1 MSKPL
6 LSCLWKISR
15 NAAAVIC
22 CLVIVIALLPS
33 KARSQLGLDPCCAI
47 ISVGLNSISGL
58 LRSSVATPLGSIQQS
73 QQQSAN
79 FEQQVVFPLAAITQ
93 ARNMAVQFER
103 TFVQMRQLFQT
114 PVASATLPVPQMLEQ
129 SLLSRN
135 PAMVPQ
141 ITANYGALY
150 GTVMPP
156 ANAPQPVRNLVD
168 MADGEAQAAMK
179 KALEIDALA
188 DLELQAAEQIN
199 QQLQSS
205 APGTATI
212 LESETAAWLVR
223 ANAYT
228 QSAMAELVR
237 LRSIE
242 LANRSD
248 QFKFSASHTLN
259 LHNAGMQILH
269 QGAQ

>member
-1 MSKPL
+1 MNRSTL
-6 LSCLWKISR
+6 YRLWKVFR
-15 NAAAVIC
+15 NTVAAIC
-22 CLVIVIALLPS
+22 GLAIVIALLPA

-47 ISVGLNSISGL
+47 MQVGLNSISGL
-58 LRSSVATPLGSIQQS
+58 LRGSVAPPLGSIQQS
-73 QQQSAN
+73 QQQSMN

-93 ARNMAVQFER
+93 ARNMALQFEG
-103 TFVQMRQLFQT
+103 TFVQMRQLFQM
-114 PVASATLPVPQMLEQ
+114 PVASATLPMPQMLEQ

-141 ITANYGALY
+141 ITTNYSALY

-156 ANAPQPVRNLVD
+156 ANAPQPVRDLVD
-168 MADGEAQAAMK
+168 MTDAEAQAAMK

-199 QQLQSS
+199 QQLQSA

-237 LRSIE
+237 VRSIE
-242 LANRSD
+242 LANQSD
-248 QFKFSASHTLN
+248 LVKFSASHTSN
-259 LHNAGMQILH
+259 LHGAGGLVLQ
-269 QGAQ
+269 QGVQ

>member
-1 MSKPL
+1 MGRSI
-6 LSCLWKISR
+6 LSRLWKFFR
-15 NAAAVIC
+15 NAVVAVC
-22 CLVIVIALLPS
+22 GLAIVIALLPS

-47 ISVGLNSISGL
+47 MQVGLNTISGL
-58 LRSSVATPLGSIQQS
+58 LRNSVAAPLGSIQQS
-73 QQQSAN
+73 QQQSVN
-79 FEQQVVFPLAAITQ
+79 FEQQVVFPLAAISQ
-93 ARNMAVQFER
+93 ARNMALQFEG

-135 PAMVPQ
+135 PGTVPQ
-141 ITANYGALY
+141 ITTNYSALY

-156 ANAPQPVRNLVD
+156 ANAPQSVRNLVD
-168 MADGEAQAAMK
+168 MTDAEAQAAMK
-179 KALEIDALA
+179 KAVEIDALA

-199 QQLQSS
+199 QQLQTA

-237 LRSIE
+237 VRSIE
-242 LANRSD
+242 LANQSD

-259 LHNAGMQILH
+259 LHNAGAQVLQ
-269 QGAQ
+269 QGVQ

>member
-1 MSKPL
+1 MSSSILPRLWRL
-6 LSCLWKISR
+6 LR
-15 NAAAVIC
+15 NAVAVVC
-22 CLVIVIALLPS
+22 GLAIVIALLPG

-47 ISVGLNSISGL
+47 MQVGLNTISGL
-58 LRSSVATPLGSIQQS
+58 LRNTVAAPLGSIQQS

-93 ARNMAVQFER
+93 AKNIALQFEG

-129 SLLSRN
+129 NLLSRN
-135 PAMVPQ
+135 PGMVPQ

-150 GTVMPP
+150 GTVMTP
-156 ANAPQPVRNLVD
+156 ANASPPVRNLVD
-168 MADGEAQAAMK
+168 MTDAEAQAAMK
-179 KALEIDALA
+179 KAVEIDALA

-199 QQLQSS
+199 HQLQSA
-205 APGTATI
+205 APGTATM
-212 LESETAAWLVR
+212 LESEAAAWVVR
-223 ANAYT
+223 ASAYT

-242 LANRSD
+242 LANQSE

-259 LHNAGMQILH
+259 LHNAGAQVLQ
-269 QGAQ
+269 QGVQ